1 MKMKHTKGPWVKEK
15 VEIGYQV
22 EDGVNEFYKIKQNGT
37 TIAHVYHN
45 FKEWEDYEKDAQL
58 IAAAPDLLW
67 ALMEV
72 VGEWDHRHR
81 DENHQ
86 IGITPEPFGIS
97 EARRI
102 IRKATE

>member
-1 MKMKHTKGPWVKEK
+1 MKHTKGPWVKEK

-58 IAAAPDLLW
+58 IAAAPDLLE
-67 ALMEV
+67 ALLDLVCAPVFTGKLFEHDK
-72 VGEWDHRHR
+72 ETHKAWTLAR
-81 DENHQ
+81 
-86 IGITPEPFGIS
+86 
-97 EARRI
+97 EA